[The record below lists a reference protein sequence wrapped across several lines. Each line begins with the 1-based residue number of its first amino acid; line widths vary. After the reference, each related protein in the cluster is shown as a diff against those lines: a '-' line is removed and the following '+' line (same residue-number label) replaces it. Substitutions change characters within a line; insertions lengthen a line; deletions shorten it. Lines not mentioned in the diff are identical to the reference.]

1 MHDAGLN
8 QQGTTMQRSTNS
20 LSTYAIKRDHVSGSY
35 YIQSFESFLLSLDS
49 IRQYFGN
56 PPRQQYL
63 PTMAFSP
70 PSIPPDEHLGELLR
84 LPNEILDTI
93 ASHLSNRDIKK
104 LRLTCR
110 SLCEKAHLRLSRVFI
125 SANPRNIEVLY
136 SIANHERFRM
146 NVTEIIW
153 DDATLTKWWTSEEY
167 RMEGDD
173 EMDEWERWD
182 QWDDKH
188 ECPRWFAEACCYELD
203 AIRSRKGFDGPR
215 PEHIAREKII
225 KAKMPLAACWK
236 VYQQLLDEQDDV
248 MISKSDAHAFR

>member
-1 MHDAGLN
+1 
-8 QQGTTMQRSTNS
+8 MQRSTNS

-35 YIQSFESFLLSLDS
+35 HIPSFESFLLSLDS

-56 PPRQQYL
+56 PPREQHL

-84 LPNEILDTI
+84 LPNEILDAI
-93 ASHLSNRDIKK
+93 ASHLSNRDIKQ

-136 SIANHERFRM
+136 SIANHEKFRM

-153 DDATLTKWWTSEEY
+153 DDATLTKYWTSDEY
-167 RMEGDD
+167 RMWEGP
-173 EMDEWERWD
+173 EMNEWERWD
-182 QWDDKH
+182 QWHETH
-188 ECPRWFAEACCYELD
+188 ECPRWFTEAYCYELNV
-203 AIRSRKGFDGPR
+203 IKYRKNFVGYGAAP
-215 PEHIAREKII
+215 PENLAREKMI
-225 KAKMPLAACWK
+225 KAKMPIAACWK
-236 VYQQLLDEQDDV
+236 AYQQFLDEQDDV
-248 MISKSDAHAFR
+248 MATKSDAHALR